1 MSLLEDARKRINEVD
16 KEIARLFEKRM
27 QAVED
32 VARYKQEHALPV
44 LDQSRE
50 QEVLDRNVNYIENE
64 KYKDSYLSMMKD
76 MMRISRNYQQ
86 SLLHKEVVGYQG
98 VEGAFSSIAAKHL
111 FPHYK
116 KRSYTSFEDVIK
128 AVISGEIEYGVLPV
142 ENSYSGEVGE
152 VIDLLM
158 KYEQVYIQQI
168 YDLKIS
174 QNLLGIKGAKLEDI
188 QQVYSKD
195 QAISQSKQFLEG
207 RGYELISYPNTAMAA
222 EYVAR
227 MQDKT
232 KAAIGAK
239 ENAELYGLEVLVE
252 NINTSMQNTTRFIV
266 VGRELTMEG
275 NEFSVIFS
283 VPHKA
288 GTLVSAMNII
298 ARQGF
303 NMESILSR
311 AMKDKPWEYYFYA
324 AIDGELKEKKAQ
336 KMLKEL
342 QDVCESVRVAGTYKK
357 EGK

>member
-1 MSLLEDARKRINEVD
+1 M
-16 KEIARLFEKRM
+16 
-27 QAVED
+27 
-32 VARYKQEHALPV
+32 
-44 LDQSRE
+44 
-50 QEVLDRNVNYIENE
+50 
-64 KYKDSYLSMMKD
+64 
-76 MMRISRNYQQ
+76 
-86 SLLHKEVVGYQG
+86 
-98 VEGAFSSIAAKHL
+98 
-111 FPHYK
+111 
-116 KRSYTSFEDVIK
+116 
-128 AVISGEIEYGVLPV
+128 
-142 ENSYSGEVGE
+142 GE

-239 ENAELYGLEVLVE
+239 E
-252 NINTSMQNTTRFIV
+252 MQNFMAWKYLWKISTQACRILHVFIV

-303 NMESILSR
+303 NMESIFIQSNER
-311 AMKDKPWEYYFYA
+311 
-324 AIDGELKEKKAQ
+324 
-336 KMLKEL
+336 
-342 QDVCESVRVAGTYKK
+342 
-357 EGK
+357 

>member
-128 AVISGEIEYGVLPV
+128 HPQYQWFLGQLANYGFIIRYP
-142 ENSYSGEVGE
+142 ENKDTLTGYSYESWHLRYLGK
-152 VIDLLM
+152 DLAKKVTASNLT
-158 KYEQVYIQQI
+158 
-168 YDLKIS
+168 YD
-174 QNLLGIKGAKLEDI
+174 
-188 QQVYSKD
+188 
-195 QAISQSKQFLEG
+195 
-207 RGYELISYPNTAMAA
+207 
-222 EYVAR
+222 
-227 MQDKT
+227 
-232 KAAIGAK
+232 
-239 ENAELYGLEVLVE
+239 
-252 NINTSMQNTTRFIV
+252 
-266 VGRELTMEG
+266 
-275 NEFSVIFS
+275 
-283 VPHKA
+283 
-288 GTLVSAMNII
+288 
-298 ARQGF
+298 
-303 NMESILSR
+303 
-311 AMKDKPWEYYFYA
+311 EYYAQNYA
-324 AIDGELKEKKAQ
+324 K
-336 KMLKEL
+336 
-342 QDVCESVRVAGTYKK
+342 
-357 EGK
+357 

>member
-1 MSLLEDARKRINEVD
+1 
-16 KEIARLFEKRM
+16 M

-32 VARYKQEHALPV
+32 VAHYKQEHALPV
-44 LDQSRE
+44 LDQGRE

-168 YDLKIS
+168 YDLK
-174 QNLLGIKGAKLEDI
+174 NL
-188 QQVYSKD
+188 SKFVRN
-195 QAISQSKQFLEG
+195 QRGKT
-207 RGYELISYPNTAMAA
+207 RGYPAGIFKRS
-222 EYVAR
+222 
-227 MQDKT
+227 
-232 KAAIGAK
+232 
-239 ENAELYGLEVLVE
+239 
-252 NINTSMQNTTRFIV
+252 
-266 VGRELTMEG
+266 G
-275 NEFSVIFS
+275 NFTIEAVFRR
-283 VPHKA
+283 KR
-288 GTLVSAMNII
+288 L
-298 ARQGF
+298 
-303 NMESILSR
+303 
-311 AMKDKPWEYYFYA
+311 
-324 AIDGELKEKKAQ
+324 
-336 KMLKEL
+336 
-342 QDVCESVRVAGTYKK
+342 
-357 EGK
+357 